1 MEIASNKGV
10 IADASTPAGRAG
22 MSESEWRE
30 AIKFDSTDTGWVIMS
45 IGMAIGAGIVFLP
58 VQVGLMGLWVFLLSS
73 VIGYPAMYLFQRLFI
88 NTLAESPECKDYPSV
103 ISGYL
108 GKNWGILLGAL
119 YFVMLVIWMFVY
131 STAITN
137 DSASYLHT
145 FGVTEGLLSDSPF
158 YGLVLICILVAISS
172 RGEKLLFKIST
183 GMVLTKLLVVAA
195 LGVSMVGMWHLY
207 NVGSLPPLGLLV
219 KNAIITL
226 PFTLT
231 SILFIQTLS
240 PMVIS
245 YRSRE
250 KSIEVARHKALRAMN
265 IAFGILFVTVFFYA
279 VSFTLA
285 MGHDEAV
292 KAYEQN
298 ISALAIA
305 AQFISGDGAAWVKVV
320 SVILNIFAVMTAFF
334 GVYLGFREAIVTEAL
349 VPTPAFFPLID
360 KLAAKANTQLAII
373 TEVLAGAW
381 ERLEQGRADIV
392 IAPDMH
398 FRSSSEINSR
408 KLYTLMNVYVAA
420 PDHPIHQEPEPLS
433 EVTRVKY
440 RGIAVADTARERPV
454 LTVQLL
460 DKQPRLTVSTIE
472 DKRQA
477 LLAGLGVATMPYPM
491 VEKDIAEGRLRVVSP
506 ESTSEIDII
515 MAWRRDSMGE
525 AKSWCLREIPKLF
538 SGK

>member
-1 MEIASNKGV
+1 MSTNNIDV
-10 IADASTPAGRAG
+10 IPGTSATARKAG
-22 MSESEWRE
+22 MSEQAWRE

-73 VIGYPAMYLFQRLFI
+73 IIGYPAMYLFQRLFI

-108 GKNWGILLGAL
+108 GKNWGVLLGAL
-119 YFVMLVIWMFVY
+119 YFIMLVIWMFVY

-145 FGVTEGLLSDSPF
+145 FGVTKGLLSDNPF

-172 RGEKLLFKIST
+172 RGEKLLFKVSSL
-183 GMVLTKLLVVAA
+183 MVMTKLLVVAA
-195 LGVSMVGMWHLY
+195 LGLSMVGLWHLY
-207 NVGSLPPLGLLV
+207 NAGTLPPAGLLI

-245 YRSRE
+245 YRAKE
-250 KSIEVARHKALRAMN
+250 KSVEVARYKALRAMN
-265 IAFGILFVTVFFYA
+265 IAFAILFITVFFYA

-292 KAYEQN
+292 KAYQQN

-305 AQFISGDGAAWVKVV
+305 AQFISGTGAGWVKVV

-334 GVYLGFREAIVTEAL
+334 GVYLGFREATQGIVMNLLRRKFPTRQFDEKYIQGGIMIFAILLAWSAIVLNAPVLSFTSICSPIFGLIGCLIPAWLVYKVPALHKYKGLSLKIIIVT
-349 VPTPAFFPLID
+349 
-360 KLAAKANTQLAII
+360 
-373 TEVLAGAW
+373 G
-381 ERLEQGRADIV
+381 
-392 IAPDMH
+392 
-398 FRSSSEINSR
+398 
-408 KLYTLMNVYVAA
+408 
-420 PDHPIHQEPEPLS
+420 
-433 EVTRVKY
+433 
-440 RGIAVADTARERPV
+440 
-454 LTVQLL
+454 LL
-460 DKQPRLTVSTIE
+460 LCISP
-472 DKRQA
+472 
-477 LLAGLGVATMPYPM
+477 LLAFA
-491 VEKDIAEGRLRVVSP
+491 
-506 ESTSEIDII
+506 
-515 MAWRRDSMGE
+515 
-525 AKSWCLREIPKLF
+525 
-538 SGK
+538 

>member
-1 MEIASNKGV
+1 M
-10 IADASTPAGRAG
+10 STNNSIDVMQGTSAAARKAG
-22 MSESEWRE
+22 MSEQAWRE

-73 VIGYPAMYLFQRLFI
+73 IIGYPAMYLFQRLFI

-108 GKNWGILLGAL
+108 GKNWGVLLGAL

-145 FGVTEGLLSDSPF
+145 FGVTKGLLSDNPF

-172 RGEKLLFKIST
+172 RGEKLLFKVSSL
-183 GMVLTKLLVVAA
+183 MVLTKLLVVAA
-195 LGVSMVGMWHLY
+195 LGLSMVGLWHLY
-207 NVGSLPPLGLLV
+207 NAGTLPPAGLLI

-245 YRSRE
+245 YRAKE
-250 KSIEVARHKALRAMN
+250 KSVEVARYKALRAMN
-265 IAFGILFVTVFFYA
+265 IAFAILFITVFFYA

-292 KAYEQN
+292 KAYQQN

-305 AQFISGDGAAWVKVV
+305 AQFISGAGAGWVKVV

-334 GVYLGFREAIVTEAL
+334 GVYLGFREATQGIVMNLLRRKFPTRQFDEKYVQGGIMIFAILLAWSAIVLNAPVLSFTSICSPIFGLIGCLIPAWLVYKVPAL
-349 VPTPAFFPLID
+349 HKYKGLSLKII
-360 KLAAKANTQLAII
+360 II
-373 TEVLAGAW
+373 TG
-381 ERLEQGRADIV
+381 
-392 IAPDMH
+392 
-398 FRSSSEINSR
+398 
-408 KLYTLMNVYVAA
+408 
-420 PDHPIHQEPEPLS
+420 
-433 EVTRVKY
+433 
-440 RGIAVADTARERPV
+440 
-454 LTVQLL
+454 LL
-460 DKQPRLTVSTIE
+460 LCISP
-472 DKRQA
+472 
-477 LLAGLGVATMPYPM
+477 LLAFA
-491 VEKDIAEGRLRVVSP
+491 
-506 ESTSEIDII
+506 
-515 MAWRRDSMGE
+515 
-525 AKSWCLREIPKLF
+525 
-538 SGK
+538 

>member
-1 MEIASNKGV
+1 METVTNQN
-10 IADASTPAGRAG
+10 DALVGEPCAAARRAG
-22 MSESEWRE
+22 MSEQEWRE
-30 AIKFDSTDTGWVIMS
+30 AIKFDSTDAGWVIMS

-103 ISGYL
+103 ITGYL

-119 YFVMLVIWMFVY
+119 YFIMLVIWMFVY

-145 FGVTEGLLSDSPF
+145 FGVTDSLLSENPF

-172 RGEKLLFKIST
+172 RGEKLLFKVSSF
-183 GMVLTKLLVVAA
+183 MVLTKLFVVAA

-207 NVGSLPPLGLLV
+207 NAGELPPLGLLI

-245 YRSRE
+245 YRARE
-250 KSIEVARHKALRAMN
+250 KSVEVARHKALRAMN
-265 IAFGILFVTVFFYA
+265 IAFGILFCTVFFYA

-305 AQFISGDGAAWVKVV
+305 AQFFPGGWVTVV
-320 SVILNIFAVMTAFF
+320 SVVLNIFAVMTAFF
-334 GVYLGFREAIVTEAL
+334 GVYLGFREACQGIVMNILQRMMPAERISEKWVQNGIMIFAVLLAWSAIVLNAPVLSFTSICSPIFGMVGCLIPAYLVYRVPAL
-349 VPTPAFFPLID
+349 HKYKGLSLMLI
-360 KLAAKANTQLAII
+360 II
-373 TEVLAGAW
+373 TGLLLCISPFLA
-381 ERLEQGRADIV
+381 
-392 IAPDMH
+392 
-398 FRSSSEINSR
+398 F
-408 KLYTLMNVYVAA
+408 T
-420 PDHPIHQEPEPLS
+420 
-433 EVTRVKY
+433 
-440 RGIAVADTARERPV
+440 
-454 LTVQLL
+454 
-460 DKQPRLTVSTIE
+460 
-472 DKRQA
+472 
-477 LLAGLGVATMPYPM
+477 
-491 VEKDIAEGRLRVVSP
+491 
-506 ESTSEIDII
+506 
-515 MAWRRDSMGE
+515 
-525 AKSWCLREIPKLF
+525 
-538 SGK
+538 

>member
-1 MEIASNKGV
+1 METASENSSVVVNDLSANSRG
-10 IADASTPAGRAG
+10 G

-30 AIKFDSTDTGWVIMS
+30 AIKFDSTDAGWIIMS

-73 VIGYPAMYLFQRLFI
+73 IIGYPAMYLFQRLFI

-145 FGVTEGLLSDSPF
+145 FGVTDGLLSENPF

-172 RGEKLLFKIST
+172 RGEKLLFKLSSF
-183 GMVLTKLLVVAA
+183 MVLTKLLVVAA

-207 NVGSLPPLGLLV
+207 NAGALPPMGLLI

-245 YRSRE
+245 YRSKE
-250 KSIEVARHKALRAMN
+250 KSREVARHKALRAMN
-265 IAFGILFVTVFFYA
+265 IAFGVLFVTVFFYA

-305 AQFISGDGAAWVKVV
+305 AQFFPGSWATVV

-334 GVYLGFREAIVTEAL
+334 GVYLGFREATQGIVMNIL
-349 VPTPAFFPLID
+349 RRRMPAEKINGKWVQNGIMLFAIL
-360 KLAAKANTQLAII
+360 LAWSAII
-373 TEVLAGAW
+373 LNA
-381 ERLEQGRADIV
+381 
-392 IAPDMH
+392 
-398 FRSSSEINSR
+398 
-408 KLYTLMNVYVAA
+408 
-420 PDHPIHQEPEPLS
+420 
-433 EVTRVKY
+433 
-440 RGIAVADTARERPV
+440 PV
-454 LTVQLL
+454 LSFTSICSPIFGMVGCLIPAYLVYKVPALHKYKGTSLTIIIITGLL
-460 DKQPRLTVSTIE
+460 LC
-472 DKRQA
+472 
-477 LLAGLGVATMPYPM
+477 
-491 VEKDIAEGRLRVVSP
+491 VSP
-506 ESTSEIDII
+506 FL
-515 MAWRRDSMGE
+515 A
-525 AKSWCLREIPKLF
+525 F
-538 SGK
+538 S